1 MLEKLCNLSRR
12 LSLEQLFRYS
22 MLPMNVPQ
30 PVMSLAIMAKS
41 REASGNFSKAL
52 SRFTRED
59 PTFKVALSLQ
69 SQPWIKPPDSQPPD
83 IESMLQLVAGE
94 LPQHYPAPDESRGTH
109 SLRGLICIVGR
120 AIFKVWQN

>member
-1 MLEKLCNLSRR
+1 MQHTPTNLDAL
-12 LSLEQLFRYS
+12 LSRYS

-59 PTFKVALSLQ
+59 PTFKVSPA
-69 SQPWIKPPDSQPPD
+69 SQQ
-83 IESMLQLVAGE
+83 
-94 LPQHYPAPDESRGTH
+94 APHRVSPIGHT
-109 SLRGLICIVGR
+109 LLLY
-120 AIFKVWQN
+120 